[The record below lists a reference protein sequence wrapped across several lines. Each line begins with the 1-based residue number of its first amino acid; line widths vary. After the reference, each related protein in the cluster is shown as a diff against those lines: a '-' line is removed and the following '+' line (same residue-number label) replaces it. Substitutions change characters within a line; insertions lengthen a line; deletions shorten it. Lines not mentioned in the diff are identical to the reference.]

1 MQSILRLFLVA
12 ALGVLGAPSLAA
24 AQGGKPAADRKPAK
38 PDVPAGYVQM
48 MFFLAKGEPGAC
60 GPGCSEWIAAE
71 GTFDRAAATRFR
83 TFLGGLGKRKLPIF
97 FHSPG
102 GVGTSGTEIGRMLR
116 ARRMTAGVGRTI
128 PSSCDA
134 KLEREASCDALRRS
148 GRQLTAELRTYNAGC
163 NSACGFALLGAV
175 DRQVAPDTVL
185 GIHSPRLGGVWVNGF
200 LLPSP
205 KPQDDK
211 PTPAQQKAV
220 KARYV
225 GYLAEM
231 GIGRAYLDAVYAIP
245 HDKAHQ
251 LTRNEIIRFGI
262 DKRTLVESP
271 WQIRDSQIQSVM
283 KTAMQVE
290 AGTDVVRSVRID
302 LACAPA
308 GPLAVLLNR
317 RIVDA
322 QDVRDSVTLAA
333 GTSWVKLT
341 PAHGQKLT
349 DGAKPSFDARIAY
362 VAPDFLDQAARLE
375 TMILIE
381 TPAPNASAH
390 WPRITTLSTIGLA
403 ALRGPV
409 QSCVP
414 PREPAAAAKTV
425 SQ

>member
-1 MQSILRLFLVA
+1 MQRILRLFLVA
-12 ALGVLGAPSLAA
+12 ALGVLGAPTLAA
-24 AQGGKPAADRKPAK
+24 AQGKSAADRKPAK
-38 PDVPAGYVQM
+38 PEVPPNFVQA

-71 GTFDRAAATRFR
+71 GTFDRAAAMRFR
-83 TFLGGLGKRKLPIF
+83 TFLHGLGKRKLPIF

-134 KLEREASCDALRRS
+134 KLEREAACDALKRS
-148 GRQLTAELRTYNAGC
+148 GRQLIAELRTYNAGC

-211 PTPAQQKAV
+211 PTPVQQRAV

-225 GYLAEM
+225 NYLAEM
-231 GIGRAYLDAVYAIP
+231 GIARTYLDAVYAIP

-262 DKRTLVESP
+262 DKRTFVESP
-271 WQIRDSQIQSVM
+271 WQIRDAQIRSVM
-283 KTAMQVE
+283 KTATQVE
-290 AGTDVVRSVRID
+290 AGTDVARSLRID
-302 LACAPA
+302 LTCAPA
-308 GPLAVLLNR
+308 GPLAVLLSR
-317 RIVDA
+317 RIVDP
-322 QDVRDSVTLAA
+322 QDVRDSVTLVA
-333 GTSWVKLT
+333 GEKWVRLT
-341 PAHGQKLT
+341 PATGQKPA

-362 VAPDFLDQAARLE
+362 LAPDFLDQAARLE

-381 TPAPNASAH
+381 TPAPNASAY
-390 WPRITTLSTIGLA
+390 WPRITTISTVGLA

-414 PREPAAAAKTV
+414 REPGAAAKTV